1 MRTVHQLCG
10 LAAGVALLFGGAAGC
25 QNDLPI
31 RNVEKPP
38 PPDMQALIDAY
49 AAPTATLGASTIG
62 DLASALTARIQSA
75 DQLVLDQRLADA
87 AREALQQLA
96 RSTQTTTTV
105 AAPQT
110 LREADDLQAS
120 AQALTIKGAGYLV
133 VTRICD
139 GWGTLPVPDL
149 GNGISQLTIGFDEQQ
164 VDPVI
169 WGTLSMCRYR
179 VGEHLIQLDGA
190 SPDRAAGDVRAYIGP
205 GITLANAA
213 SLPNPILIEVNARAT
228 VDGVAV
234 MGSFSARIA
243 LATRALELLVPLPS
257 GNVIVAVDAVR
268 SNVVSVRAANGTF
281 SCDYRALR
289 CSDPSGA
296 QLGAP

>member
-10 LAAGVALLFGGAAGC
+10 LAAGVALLFCTMAGC

-31 RNVEKPP
+31 RNVDKPP

-49 AAPTATLGASTIG
+49 AAPTASLGSNTIG
-62 DLASALTARIQSA
+62 ELASALAARIHSA

-87 AREALQQLA
+87 ARDALQQLA
-96 RSTQTTTTV
+96 RNAQSPAL
-105 AAPQT
+105 AAPQA
-110 LREADDLQAS
+110 LREGADLEAS
-120 AQALTIKGAGYLV
+120 AQALTIQGEGYAV

-149 GNGISQLTIGFDEQQ
+149 ANGMSQLTIGFDEQQ

-169 WGTLSMCRYR
+169 WGTFSMCRYR
-179 VGEHLIQLDGA
+179 AGEHLIQIDGA
-190 SPDRAAGDVRAYIGP
+190 SPDRAAGDLRAYVGA

-213 SLPNPILIEVNARAT
+213 SFPNPILIQVLARAT
-228 VDGVAV
+228 VDGVEV

-257 GNVIVAVDAVR
+257 GNVIVAVDAAR
-268 SNVVSVRAANGTF
+268 STQVQVRAANGTF
-281 SCDYRALR
+281 SCDYQALR

-296 QLGAP
+296 QFGAP